1 MFSQFKFYFRVL
13 VILLFCLKGFSQNLL
28 IDIKTNSDL
37 KFFSLGNQIHF
48 SINDSIYRR
57 QGNTFEYA
65 TTSRIGDINFKQIQ
79 DSLFSKRGGGTIF
92 KLKNDFKLDT
102 LIYAPKMETSFFS
115 SATFV
120 HNDTIISFGG
130 YGNFVMNNK
139 IIFFTKTNNEWGYYN
154 DLTPESLKPPPG
166 RVNLFNYYD
175 NNLYVYNMQ
184 IKADAPGPENRELNY
199 NVFQFDFK
207 TKNWSQPGKANK
219 LEELK
224 NKEHIFYNLKNKLI
238 VKGVDN
244 IHLFDLKDQTWIEY
258 KNSSSILMNITDFI
272 VSNDNEIIV
281 ATSTKNK
288 IRVRLYPF
296 KHFFKNKLND
306 GDVIQNND
314 LKYIGLLALLI
325 PLIFFIRRNNG
336 NKALKNKT
344 EKLFEKIKVDL
355 SSKELELLNDLLAS
369 DPDPVKFKTIL
380 SYFDEM
386 ISYESKKLK
395 VRTII
400 KSLNTKLEGH
410 LKSSSPLI
418 IEKNKD
424 DKRMFEV
431 KFRS

>member
-1 MFSQFKFYFRVL
+1 M
-13 VILLFCLKGFSQNLL
+13 
-28 IDIKTNSDL
+28 
-37 KFFSLGNQIHF
+37 
-48 SINDSIYRR
+48 
-57 QGNTFEYA
+57 
-65 TTSRIGDINFKQIQ
+65 
-79 DSLFSKRGGGTIF
+79 
-92 KLKNDFKLDT
+92 
-102 LIYAPKMETSFFS
+102 
-115 SATFV
+115 
-120 HNDTIISFGG
+120 
-130 YGNFVMNNK
+130 
-139 IIFFTKTNNEWGYYN
+139 
-154 DLTPESLKPPPG
+154 
-166 RVNLFNYYD
+166 
-175 NNLYVYNMQ
+175 
-184 IKADAPGPENRELNY
+184 
-199 NVFQFDFK
+199 
-207 TKNWSQPGKANK
+207 
-219 LEELK
+219 
-224 NKEHIFYNLKNKLI
+224 
-238 VKGVDN
+238 
-244 IHLFDLKDQTWIEY
+244 
-258 KNSSSILMNITDFI
+258 
-272 VSNDNEIIV
+272 
-281 ATSTKNK
+281 
-288 IRVRLYPF
+288 
-296 KHFFKNKLND
+296 ND